1 MFDVG
6 FLEGVNVVLL
16 RSVTVNLAQLWR
28 ATSRDNFVTGISFK
42 KHRVASPTYLPS
54 SSEEAGPNP
63 QREKSKSF
71 SLRV

>member
-16 RSVTVNLAQLWR
+16 RSVTVKIAQLWR
-28 ATSRDNFVTGISFK
+28 ATSRDNLVTGISFK
-42 KHRVASPTYLPS
+42 KRRVVNPTYLAS
-54 SSEEAGPNP
+54 SSEGEGPNP
-63 QREKSKSF
+63 QSEKSKSF